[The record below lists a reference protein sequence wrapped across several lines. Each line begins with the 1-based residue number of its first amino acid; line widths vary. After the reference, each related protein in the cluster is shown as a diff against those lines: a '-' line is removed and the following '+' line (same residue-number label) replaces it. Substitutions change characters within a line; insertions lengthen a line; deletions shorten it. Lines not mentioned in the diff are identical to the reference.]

1 MSDRDLFRDIRR
13 QQARHLLGDFDR
25 GVILRA
31 HRFRAEI
38 AGYRLERGHYMDRE
52 DDRADRWY
60 AVPLAEENPKRD
72 GPGYKTSAL
81 AAEEAERLA
90 AAAEKSDAVAEGTDD
105 AA

>member
-1 MSDRDLFRDIRR
+1 MSERGFLRGIRR
-13 QQARHLLGDFDR
+13 EMDRHQLGDFDR

-38 AGYRLERGHYMDRE
+38 VGYRLERGHYMDRE

-60 AVPLAEENPKRD
+60 AVPISEKNPRRD
-72 GPGYKTSAL
+72 GPGHKTSAK

-90 AAAEKSDAVAEGTDD
+90 AEAEKTDGGAKETDD
-105 AA
+105 TA